1 LRADHAVAPA
11 DPRPDGGAAR
21 PLRRLSAPP
30 LLIPKRSFAPIIGGS
45 PRALVLGTLPGEE
58 SLRQVRYYAHPR
70 NLFWPVIHA
79 LFGATPSDIY
89 EERLA
94 FVIAH
99 DIALWDVCAM
109 AERRASLDTEIK
121 REVPNTI
128 DELLEVNPGIA
139 TVAFNGGTARRLYDR
154 HFTRRPGI
162 TYLHLP
168 STSPAHAS
176 LNFAQKLAR
185 WQALREA
192 MGV

>member
-1 LRADHAVAPA
+1 M
-11 DPRPDGGAAR
+11 
-21 PLRRLSAPP
+21 
-30 LLIPKRSFAPIIGGS
+30 
-45 PRALVLGTLPGEE
+45 LGTLPGEE

-79 LFGATPSDIY
+79 LFGAAPSDLY

-94 FVIAH
+94 FVKARC
-99 DIALWDVCAM
+99 IALWDVCAM

-121 REVPNTI
+121 REVPNAI
-128 DELLEVNPGIA
+128 DALLDANPCIV

-154 HFTRRPGI
+154 HFTRRPRI

-176 LNFAQKLAR
+176 LTFAQKLAR
-185 WQALREA
+185 WQALRDA
-192 MGV
+192 LGD

>member
-11 DPRPDGGAAR
+11 DPRADGGAAG
-21 PLRRLSAPP
+21 PLRRLSPSQVSIA
-30 LLIPKRSFAPIIGGS
+30 KRSFAPIIGEN

-99 DIALWDVCAM
+99 RIALWDVCAM

-128 DELLEVNPGIA
+128 HELLDANPGIA

-162 TYLHLP
+162 AYLHLP

-176 LNFAQKLAR
+176 LTFAQKVAR
-185 WQALREA
+185 WQTLREA
-192 MGV
+192 LEA

>member
-1 LRADHAVAPA
+1 
-11 DPRPDGGAAR
+11 
-21 PLRRLSAPP
+21 
-30 LLIPKRSFAPIIGGS
+30 
-45 PRALVLGTLPGEE
+45 LVLGTLPGQE

-70 NLFWPVIHA
+70 NLFWPIIHA

-94 FVIAH
+94 FVIAQR
-99 DIALWDVCAM
+99 IALWDVCAS

-128 DELLEVNPGIA
+128 GELLDANPDIR

-154 HFTRRPGI
+154 HFTRRPGL

-176 LNFAQKLAR
+176 RSFAEKLVL
-185 WQALREA
+185 WQALRMA
-192 MGV
+192 LDS